1 MRFANLSPQA
11 TQRLWDKWKHIVRET
26 LDEFNDDVF
35 RGLGVVRENKYCERA
50 YLLLETKNRCL
61 YIFPMPGGAFVLRVY
76 GCKIK
81 NEKLS
86 LKHIA
91 SEFDNENFIG
101 RLGLDI
107 ALLEERYQELVD
119 EMFQAYLDQALRLAY
134 RNYWIMM
141 SFK

>member
-1 MRFANLSPQA
+1 MRFTNLSQEA
-11 TQRLWDKWKHIVRET
+11 TQCLWDKWKYIVREL
-26 LDEFNDDVF
+26 LDEFNEDVF
-35 RGLGVVRENKYCERA
+35 HGNGLVRENKYCERA
-50 YLLLETKNRCL
+50 YLLLETKDRCL

-76 GCKIK
+76 RCKIK

-86 LKHIA
+86 LKYIA
-91 SEFDNENFIG
+91 SGFDNEDFIG

-107 ALLEERYQELVD
+107 TLLEERYHEIMAEV
-119 EMFQAYLDQALRLAY
+119 FRAYVVEALRLAY